1 MNEMELRDFF
11 FNCLE
16 GRDASSF
23 EECVHEDFIYIRE
36 TEMFTRDEF
45 RSQVIEEFVTG
56 VMVSKNL
63 QVLFE
68 NDKIIILDADVRRG
82 EIHVKVTLSCM
93 KKDGKLWRQM
103 MTMDML

>member
-1 MNEMELRDFF
+1 
-11 FNCLE
+11 
-16 GRDASSF
+16 
-23 EECVHEDFIYIRE
+23 
-36 TEMFTRDEF
+36 MFTREEF
-45 RSQVIEEFVTG
+45 RSQVIEEFVQG
-56 VMVSKNL
+56 VMISKNL

-82 EIHVKVTLSCM
+82 EIFVKVKLSCM

>member
-1 MNEMELRDFF
+1 MELRDFF

-16 GRDASSF
+16 GRDASRF
-23 EECVHEDFIYIRE
+23 DDCVHEDFIYIRE

-45 RSQVIEEFVTG
+45 RSEVIEEFVQG
-56 VMVSKNL
+56 GMISENL

-68 NDKIIILDADVRRG
+68 TDKIIILDTDIKRG
-82 EIHVKVTLSCM
+82 EIHAKITLSCM

-103 MTMDML
+103 MTMDVL

>member
-1 MNEMELRDFF
+1 
-11 FNCLE
+11 
-16 GRDASSF
+16 
-23 EECVHEDFIYIRE
+23 
-36 TEMFTRDEF
+36 MFTRDEF
-45 RSQVIEEFVTG
+45 RSQVIEEFIQG
-56 VMVSKNL
+56 VMISKNL

-82 EIHVKVTLSCM
+82 EIFVKVTLSCM

>member
-1 MNEMELRDFF
+1 
-11 FNCLE
+11 
-16 GRDASSF
+16 
-23 EECVHEDFIYIRE
+23 
-36 TEMFTRDEF
+36 MFTREEF
-45 RSQVIEEFVTG
+45 RSQVIEEFIQG
-56 VMVSKNL
+56 VMISKNL

-82 EIHVKVTLSCM
+82 EIFVKVTLSCM

>member
-1 MNEMELRDFF
+1 M
-11 FNCLE
+11 
-16 GRDASSF
+16 
-23 EECVHEDFIYIRE
+23 I
-36 TEMFTRDEF
+36 
-45 RSQVIEEFVTG
+45 
-56 VMVSKNL
+56 SKNL

-82 EIHVKVTLSCM
+82 EIFVKVTLSCM